1 MGLNLG
7 QHQNVA
13 RVPYM
18 HLLRSHM
25 PKSSIFLLDGKLI
38 FVRDGLDQKPGNFRL
53 KMEVILGAICSGKSE
68 GLETN

>member
-1 MGLNLG
+1 
-7 QHQNVA
+7 
-13 RVPYM
+13 M

-68 GLETN
+68 GLGTN